1 MSFFDSE
8 FNFESWFVY
17 LILFLSLL
25 LFLLVLH
32 KYYNIFNLLDA
43 KKPVP
48 DKIENLPI
56 QDDNDGDIDSNESDL
71 ESNESDPL
79 HITLRAAEMY
89 YNRGD
94 TEKAMELWNTIVID
108 PLPELKMEE
117 LKEDEPKVEELKTE
131 EPKIEELKVE
141 ELKVEELPK
150 QDNFSNQEIGLF
162 KFPITSPNQLDSPT
176 PKRDWKTSPSLNAY
190 IQILMKNIKENPNQ
204 SNNII
209 NEAKEVFKQEYPDF
223 TLPIL
228 FSNVF

>member
-1 MSFFDSE
+1 
-8 FNFESWFVY
+8 
-17 LILFLSLL
+17 
-25 LFLLVLH
+25 
-32 KYYNIFNLLDA
+32 
-43 KKPVP
+43 
-48 DKIENLPI
+48 
-56 QDDNDGDIDSNESDL
+56 
-71 ESNESDPL
+71 
-79 HITLRAAEMY
+79 MY

-108 PLPELKMEE
+108 PLPELKE
-117 LKEDEPKVEELKTE
+117 EPKVEELKMEESKEE
-131 EPKIEELKVE
+131 EPKVE
-141 ELKVEELPK
+141 ELPVEELPVEELPVEELPVEELPVEELPK
-150 QDNFSNQEIGLF
+150 QENFSNQETGLF